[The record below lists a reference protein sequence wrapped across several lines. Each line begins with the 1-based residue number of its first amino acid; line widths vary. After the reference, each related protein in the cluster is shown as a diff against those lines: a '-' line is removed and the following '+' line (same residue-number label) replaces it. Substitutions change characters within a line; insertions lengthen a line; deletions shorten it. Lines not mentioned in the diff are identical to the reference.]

1 VKPTLRRFRST
12 IGGLG
17 LALVLLAPAPA
28 TQAQDVVRTVTLTTW
43 KSIFGRIEPRDRYPV
58 RTRLGGGVVEVT
70 VAEGSVVE
78 RGQQIAL
85 VADPKLNLQLHAIE
99 AELSALQSRVA
110 NAEAELERG
119 KNLLSRGVTTV
130 QRLDALRTE
139 LQVIQGQVGA
149 TESERDVLLQ
159 RQSEGAVIV
168 PISGTVLSVPVTK
181 GSIVLPG
188 EAIAE
193 VGGGG
198 FYLRLAI
205 PERHAAALREGG
217 EIKLI
222 EAEGHRSG
230 TLAKIYPEIENG
242 RVIADVEIGDLPT
255 DFIDARV
262 PVQLPVDE
270 RQALVVPVA
279 AVNTRM
285 GLDFVAI
292 EGPGGAPVERIVIVG
307 QQHVIDGVE
316 MIEVLSGL
324 TDGMVLAD
332 HDD

>member
-1 VKPTLRRFRST
+1 MKPTLRRFRST

-85 VADPKLNLQLHAIE
+85 VAAPKLNLQLHAIE

-168 PISGTVLSVPVTK
+168 PISGTVLSVPVIK

-198 FYLRLAI
+198 FYPRLAI

-324 TDGMVLAD
+324 TDGKVLAD

>member
-1 VKPTLRRFRST
+1 MKPTLRRFRST